1 MRLEEQLKVIKFN
14 TVDLLPEEEL
24 LEKLRKKKSL
34 RIKYGA
40 DPSRPDLHLGHYV
53 CLKKLKDLQD
63 LGHHIIFIVG
73 DFTAMIGDPS
83 GRSKTRPRLSR
94 EEVTENSKTYFEQ
107 VFRVLDPEKTEIRYN
122 SEWLSNLTSY
132 QVIELAATYTV
143 SRMLE
148 RDDFKERF
156 RNNIPISIHEF
167 LYPLFQAYDSVAIS
181 ADVEVGGTDQK
192 FNFLVGREV
201 QQAFGQEPQVILT
214 VPILEGTD
222 GKLKMSKSYNNYIG
236 FNDAP
241 EEMFGKVMS
250 IPDELVIKYYKL
262 VLYYDDDMLKEVE
275 KRMRE
280 NPRDC
285 KADLAEKIVEIFWG
299 KENARKAREEFDR
312 VFKYGGI
319 PDEVPDFKI
328 PENGMPII
336 EILAKSGIV
345 GSKSEARRL
354 IAQKAVK
361 IGERVILSEFE
372 NIIPGNGVVIKVGKR
387 KFLRVVPESQ

>member
-1 MRLEEQLKVIKFN
+1 MKLEEQLKIIKFN

-107 VFRVLDPEKTEIRYN
+107 VFMVLDPEKTEIRYN

-181 ADVEVGGTDQK
+181 ADIEVGGTDQK

-222 GKLKMSKSYNNYIG
+222 GKLKMSKSYDNYIG
-236 FNDAP
+236 FKDAP

-262 VLYYDDDMLKEVE
+262 VLYYDDAMLKEVE
-275 KRMRE
+275 GRMRD

-319 PDEVPDFKI
+319 PDEVPEFKI
-328 PENGMPII
+328 HENGLPIV

-361 IGERVILSEFE
+361 VGERVILSEFE
-372 NIIPGNGVVIKVGKR
+372 NITPGNGVVIKVGKR